1 MFSFLNQ
8 LVTVFKS
15 YIYNTSEQG
24 MGMDQPDP
32 EEVVDRRVSCD
43 GERATVRYLGP
54 VPPTAGLWYGVEWD
68 NPERGKHDGSHE
80 GVQYFTCRNPKGG
93 SFVRPAN
100 VSFGVD
106 FLTVVRQEYTIDREE
121 VLSQEI
127 SISSRKLEWG
137 KVKERSYENLP
148 SVLLAR
154 SEVNGAGADGEIRE
168 TTPYVQWLDMC
179 GTLLSCWEDVAAI
192 TQQLEHL
199 EGLHLSNNRLRVPSE
214 VSPLCRSF
222 CSLQTLALNNCDLTW
237 TQILECA
244 PMWPQL
250 EVLSLEENNITELR
264 RPEGV
269 LQSLKNLNV
278 SSNPLEQNTVLSI
291 AALPRLEELN
301 LSKTG
306 LSDIRFD
313 DAAPGSQTDMFAA
326 LNTLRLD
333 YNKITEWCVVNEL
346 GKLRSLVIFTCRGNR
361 LLSSDGNPKTA
372 NQMLIAKLGKLK
384 QLNNSQI
391 VPDDRKGAECDYM
404 KMFGLEWL
412 EVGGGSEPSREFL
425 IQHPRYPSLVQKYG
439 VPDEG
444 LLKKWVPLALKNQ
457 LLKITF
463 VFPDHPD
470 RKPIEKKLPNSM
482 KVQKVKGLLNR
493 LLKVPPSDLKL
504 TYTTLKKMGIE
515 YEIDIDLKTLSQYAI
530 EDGDQVQ
537 VRWS

>member
-1 MFSFLNQ
+1 
-8 LVTVFKS
+8 
-15 YIYNTSEQG
+15 
-24 MGMDQPDP
+24 
-32 EEVVDRRVSCD
+32 
-43 GERATVRYLGP
+43 
-54 VPPTAGLWYGVEWD
+54 
-68 NPERGKHDGSHE
+68 
-80 GVQYFTCRNPKGG
+80 
-93 SFVRPAN
+93 
-100 VSFGVD
+100 
-106 FLTVVRQEYTIDREE
+106 
-121 VLSQEI
+121 
-127 SISSRKLEWG
+127 
-137 KVKERSYENLP
+137 
-148 SVLLAR
+148 
-154 SEVNGAGADGEIRE
+154 
-168 TTPYVQWLDMC
+168 
-179 GTLLSCWEDVAAI
+179 
-192 TQQLEHL
+192 
-199 EGLHLSNNRLRVPSE
+199 
-214 VSPLCRSF
+214 
-222 CSLQTLALNNCDLTW
+222 
-237 TQILECA
+237 
-244 PMWPQL
+244 
-250 EVLSLEENNITELR
+250 
-264 RPEGV
+264 
-269 LQSLKNLNV
+269 
-278 SSNPLEQNTVLSI
+278 
-291 AALPRLEELN
+291 
-301 LSKTG
+301 
-306 LSDIRFD
+306 
-313 DAAPGSQTDMFAA
+313 MFAA
-326 LNTLRLD
+326 LKTLRLE

-372 NQMLIAKLGKLK
+372 NQMLIDNWKTE
-384 QLNNSQI
+384 I

-515 YEIDIDLKTLSQYAI
+515 YEIDIDLKTLSNYAI

>member
-1 MFSFLNQ
+1 
-8 LVTVFKS
+8 
-15 YIYNTSEQG
+15 
-24 MGMDQPDP
+24 MGVDQPD
-32 EEVVDRRVSCD
+32 RRTRLIGGS
-43 GERATVRYLGP
+43 R
-54 VPPTAGLWYGVEWD
+54 LWYGVEWD
-68 NPERGKHDGSHE
+68 NLERGKHDGSHE

-93 SFVRPAN
+93 SFVRPAK

-106 FLTVVRQEYTIDREE
+106 FLTVVREKYTIDTEE
-121 VLSQEI
+121 VMSQDI
-127 SISSRKLEWG
+127 SISSRKLKWLR
-137 KVKERSYENLP
+137 VKERSYENLP
-148 SVLLAR
+148 SVLLSR
-154 SEVNGAGADGEIRE
+154 SEVNGAGAEGDIRE
-168 TTPYVQWLDMC
+168 TTPNVQWLDMC

-199 EGLHLSNNRLRVPSE
+199 EGLQLSNNRLRVPSE
-214 VSPLCRSF
+214 VSSLCRSF
-222 CSLQTLALNNCDLTW
+222 CSLRTLALNNCDLTW

-250 EVLSLEENNITELR
+250 EVLSLGENNITELR

-313 DAAPGSQTDMFAA
+313 DAAPGSQTDM
-326 LNTLRLD
+326 N
-333 YNKITEWCVVNEL
+333 
-346 GKLRSLVIFTCRGNR
+346 
-361 LLSSDGNPKTA
+361 
-372 NQMLIAKLGKLK
+372 
-384 QLNNSQI
+384 
-391 VPDDRKGAECDYM
+391 GAECDYM

-412 EVGGGSEPSREFL
+412 EAGGGSELSREFI
-425 IQHPRYPSLVQKYG
+425 IQHPRYLSLVQKYG
-439 VPDEG
+439 APDEG
-444 LLKKWVPLALKNQ
+444 LLKKLVPLALKNQ

-463 VFPDHPD
+463 
-470 RKPIEKKLPNSM
+470 
-482 KVQKVKGLLNR
+482 KVKGLLNR

-515 YEIDIDLKTLSQYAI
+515 YEIDGDLKTLHYYAI